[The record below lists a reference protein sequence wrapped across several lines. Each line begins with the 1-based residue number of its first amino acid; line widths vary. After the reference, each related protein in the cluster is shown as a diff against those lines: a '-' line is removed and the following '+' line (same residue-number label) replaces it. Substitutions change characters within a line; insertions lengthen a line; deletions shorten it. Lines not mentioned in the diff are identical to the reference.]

1 MPIINRASEMS
12 AEITAWRRQLHQMP
26 ELNFDV
32 VRTAG
37 FVEGKLREFGVDEV
51 VTGLGRTGVVG
62 LIRGNRGP
70 GATIGLRA
78 DMDALPITEK
88 TGREWAS
95 RNAGRMHACG
105 HDGHTAMLL
114 GAAKYLA
121 ETRNFSGTVAVI
133 FQPAEEG
140 GGGGREMVKDGMME
154 RFAISEVYGMHNL
167 PGLEPGR
174 FATRPGP
181 IMASTDEFN
190 VTVRGRGGHAAM
202 PHTTIDP
209 VVISAQIITALQ
221 TIAARN
227 VDPLQS
233 SVVSV
238 TILKAGDASNVIP
251 GEASFAGTIRTLNA
265 EMRELSKTRLKE
277 IAEGVAAALG
287 AEATISIHTGYPVTK
302 NHGEQTGVALDAAGE
317 VAGLANVDPDVNPM
331 MGGEDFSYMLNAR
344 PGNFIFIGNGDTA
357 SLHNADYDFN
367 DEIIP
372 HGVSYWVRLAETR
385 LSALSA

>member
-1 MPIINRASEMS
+1 MPIINRASEMHD
-12 AEITAWRRQLHQMP
+12 EITSWRRELHQMP
-26 ELNFDV
+26 ELMFDTI
-32 VRTAG
+32 RTSA
-37 FVEGKLREFGVDEV
+37 FVEAKLREFGVDEV

-62 LIRGNRGP
+62 IIKGSRGP

-78 DMDALPITEK
+78 DMDALPIEEK
-88 TGREWAS
+88 TGRAWAS
-95 RNAGRMHACG
+95 KDAGRMHACG

-121 ETRNFSGTVAVI
+121 ETRNFSGQIAVI

-167 PGLEPGR
+167 PGLELGR

-209 VVISAQIITALQ
+209 VVIAAQIITALQ
-221 TIAARN
+221 TIASRN

-238 TILKAGDASNVIP
+238 TILRAGDASNVIP
-251 GEASFAGTIRTLNA
+251 DEASFAGTIRTLNA
-265 EMRELSKTRLKE
+265 EMRELSKKRLTE
-277 IAEGVAAALG
+277 IAEGMAAALG
-287 AEATISIHTGYPVTK
+287 AQATVSIQTGYPVTK
-302 NHGEQTGVALDAAGE
+302 NHGEQTGVALNAASD
-317 VAGLANVDPDVNPM
+317 VAGLANIDPDVNPM

-367 DEIIP
+367 DEVIP
-372 HGVSYWVRLAETR
+372 HGVSYWVRLAESR
-385 LSALSA
+385 LAALAA